1 MKELSLAEYRK
12 EFGRTHGAFNID
24 AALFFFAYGSL
35 LADAGVRASVLEIG
49 VHHGLSAIA
58 VAALRGPGGR
68 VIAVDTFGR
77 DDRNIGRSGQM
88 TGDEKTFRANIARYH
103 PDVELQVIAGDSQA
117 LTPKDLPNDLSFS
130 HIDGGHS
137 AEETQHDLE
146 LASAASLPGALI
158 AVDDHFNPSFPG
170 VAEGSVRFL
179 MERPGTVVPL
189 AIGFNKVMYQRAPAR
204 GEINREFRKRFSY
217 VPVTQAVYGGH
228 EVLVLGSG
236 FALHVDLDRSTGER
250 LERLR
255 DLELRV
261 ELESAVPS
269 VSAAPGQ
276 PVEVPVTVRNR
287 GKVPLSWGD
296 SPFGL
301 SYHVLRRGGAMERY
315 ENARN
320 WFIPT
325 LEPGDERLMPVSVI
339 APERA
344 GDYVIEFDVVW
355 EGHCWLRDRGSEP
368 ARVPL
373 EVE

>member
-1 MKELSLAEYRK
+1 MKDHFLAEYRK

-49 VHHGLSAIA
+49 VHHGLSLIA
-58 VAALRGPGGR
+58 VAALRGPKGR
-68 VIAVDTFGR
+68 VVAVDTFGR
-77 DDRNIGRSGQM
+77 DDRDIGRSGQM
-88 TGDEKTFRANIARYH
+88 SGDEKTLRANMERYH
-103 PDVELQVIAGDSQA
+103 PDAELQVIAGDSRA
-117 LTPKDLPNDLSFS
+117 LSAKDLPHDLSFS
-130 HIDGGHS
+130 HVDGGHS

-146 LASAASLPGALI
+146 LASDSSLPGALV

-179 MERPGTVVPL
+179 IERPGTVVPL
-189 AIGFNKVMYQRAPAR
+189 AIGFNKVLYQRAPAR
-204 GEINREFRKRFSY
+204 GDLNARFRERFSY

-236 FALHVDLDRSTGER
+236 FALHVDLDRSTPER
-250 LERLR
+250 LERVR

-261 ELESAVPS
+261 ELASQVPAA
-269 VSAAPGQ
+269 SAAPGE
-276 PVEVPVTVRNR
+276 PVEIGIMVRNR
-287 GKVPLSWGD
+287 GSVPLAWGD

-301 SYHVLRRGGAMERY
+301 SYHVLRKGGAMERY

-325 LEPGDERLMPVSVI
+325 LEPGDQRLMPVSVI
-339 APERA
+339 APERP
-344 GDYVIEFDVVW
+344 GEYVIEFDVVW
-355 EGHCWLRDRGSEP
+355 EGHCWLRERGNEP

-373 EVE
+373 KVG